1 MSCHCRF
8 VQFSLTVPQS
18 FSSTAQQYTQLR
30 PGLLAENNLGKALPL
45 FPGSS
50 YHQSQRK
57 SFVMSSTNFSHN
69 KFFAYQNPY
78 GLLLQL
84 ECCCFLG
91 RQYDRHWQPS
101 ALNKAAACAK
111 EALNEGYSNS
121 MSIQALASNQNHLHT
136 FLHHQSEHCRPSA
149 ELWGPHVATSPG
161 ANDTSSMLEWNN
173 HLDLIYAHSL
183 SAESQ
188 QDTFSLKL

>member
-1 MSCHCRF
+1 MPTEAHPLIPFLYKWQLPPEYIHAILTRLVNQDNPTSFSISMSCHCRF

-136 FLHHQSEHCRPSA
+136 FLHHQSEH
-149 ELWGPHVATSPG
+149 
-161 ANDTSSMLEWNN
+161 
-173 HLDLIYAHSL
+173 
-183 SAESQ
+183 
-188 QDTFSLKL
+188 